1 MNKPDLAHD
10 LASVSRRRFV
20 KTFALGTASSVL
32 FGNVWR
38 ASVLADITPSGPGKL
53 KIKVSDYPA
62 LGVDFG
68 SVRIG
73 FNPLEV
79 LSPTGVDIDGPLF
92 PVLINHHSSNLFYAM
107 STRCNHAG
115 LVVSPFY
122 EEDGCATCPHEQSK
136 FAIDGTLVDG
146 PATADLDRYPLTF
159 DGVDTLT
166 IEVPDLGY
174 RVETALVQNGT
185 SPRLRLDFLA
195 FYNVE
200 YEVFFRPTVT
210 APWTAVPFALSLTD
224 PANQTSFVG
233 PTITFPSEVGAPA
246 SLFVDRTAPTG
257 FYSIGIKLLDL
268 TEL

>member
-1 MNKPDLAHD
+1 MSEHAHQPA
-10 LASVSRRRFV
+10 LNAASVSRRRFV

-32 FGNVWR
+32 FGKVWR

-53 KIKVSDYPA
+53 KIKVSDYPTLA
-62 LGVDFG
+62 ANFG

-73 FNPLEV
+73 LNP
-79 LSPTGVDIDGPLF
+79 IDNPVEPLGPF
-92 PVLINHHSSNLFYAM
+92 YPILINHLSANTYYAM
-107 STRCNHAG
+107 STYCSHAG
-115 LVVSPFY
+115 CVVPPYVES
-122 EEDGCATCPHEQSK
+122 EGASTCACHGSTY
-136 FAIDGTLVDG
+136 AIDGSRLGG
-146 PATADLDRYPLTF
+146 PARSGLDRYPLTF

-210 APWTAVPFALSLTD
+210 APWTAVPFALSLTG

>member
-32 FGNVWR
+32 FGKVWR
-38 ASVLADITPSGPGKL
+38 ASVLADITPSGPGRL

-68 SVRIG
+68 SVRLG
-73 FNPLEV
+73 FNPVVVLGPEV
-79 LSPTGVDIDGPLF
+79 DKDGPLY
-92 PVLINHHSSNLFYAM
+92 PVLINRLNSNTYYAM
-107 STRCNHAG
+107 STFCSHAG
-115 LVVSPFY
+115 YVVSPFY
-122 EEDGCATCPHEQSK
+122 EEDGCATCPHESSK
-136 FAIDGTLVDG
+136 FAIDGALLSG
-146 PATADLDRYPLTF
+146 PAPDDLERYPLTF

-210 APWTAVPFALSLTD
+210 APWTAVPFALSLTG